1 VFLTRVLLPLHKV
14 RSLSLYHPQLA
25 YCVVQFLEKD
35 SSLTEEVLAGLLRY
49 WPKVNSPK
57 EVMYLN
63 EVEEILDVI
72 EPSEFVKIQVPLF
85 RQLARCVNSQH
96 FQVAERALYYWNN
109 EYIINLM
116 GDNIGVILPIVF
128 PALYQH
134 SKSHWNRTIHGMIFN
149 ALKLFMDMN
158 PEVFNECV
166 QNYKRDR
173 QLEYQHMQTR
183 YENWQRLREMAM
195 HNCNGVLPNDFEKDF
210 PEPPQPPPLDDS
222 DIDDVTLDLAEGLQQ
237 VDLDDSAL
245 SHNVP
250 MSDSFHPLPV
260 ADPTSPTSQSPHV
273 RRKSVLPVDPG
284 VLRDLQNHRSL
295 DNGDAVAET

>member
-1 VFLTRVLLPLHKV
+1 
-14 RSLSLYHPQLA
+14 
-25 YCVVQFLEKD
+25 
-35 SSLTEEVLAGLLRY
+35 
-49 WPKVNSPK
+49 
-57 EVMYLN
+57 
-63 EVEEILDVI
+63 
-72 EPSEFVKIQVPLF
+72 
-85 RQLARCVNSQH
+85 
-96 FQVAERALYYWNN
+96 
-109 EYIINLM
+109 
-116 GDNIGVILPIVF
+116 
-128 PALYQH
+128 
-134 SKSHWNRTIHGMIFN
+134 MIFN